1 MIKAAIAGG
10 AGYTAGELIRILI
23 NHPCAELKYIH
34 SNSFYGKD
42 LHQVHHDL
50 IGETDLK
57 FTDIDFSN
65 IDVLFLCMGHG
76 KSGDYLKSHNIPEDV
91 KIIDLSNE
99 FRLKEDA
106 QDFVYGLPE
115 INKEK
120 IKSAQKIANP
130 GCFATSIELGLL
142 PLAATGK
149 LKGDVYINAITG
161 STGAGQKPGT
171 TTHFSWRD
179 SNLSTYKEFTHQ
191 HMDEIKETLKSYQK
205 DIADIH
211 FIPIRGCHTR
221 GILASIITD
230 CHMDI
235 GDIYDLYQ
243 GWYSHHPFVHVTDSE
258 ISLKQVVNTNKC
270 VINIKK
276 QNNKVLIV
284 STIDNLIKGASGQ
297 AIQNMNLMFSLEE
310 NAGLKLKPTAH

>member
-23 NHPCAELKYIH
+23 NHPTTELKYIH

-42 LHQVHHDL
+42 LHEVHHDL
-50 IGETDLK
+50 IGETELK
-57 FTDIDFSN
+57 FTDIDFN
-65 IDVLFLCMGHG
+65 KIDVLFLCMGHG
-76 KSGDYLKSHNIPEDV
+76 KSGDYLKSNNIPESV
-91 KIIDLSNE
+91 AIIDLSNE
-99 FRLKEDA
+99 FRLKDDA
-106 QDFVYGLPE
+106 QGFIYGLPE

-142 PLAATGK
+142 PLAATRK

-161 STGAGQKPGT
+161 STGAGQKPGV

-179 SNLSTYKEFTHQ
+179 SNLSTYKEFSHQ
-191 HMDEIKETLKSYQK
+191 HMDEIQETLKSYQK

-221 GILASIITD
+221 GILSSMITD
-230 CHMDI
+230 CDMDI
-235 GDIYDLYQ
+235 SDIYDLYK
-243 GWYSHHPFVHVTDSE
+243 GWYSHHPFVHISEKE

-276 QNNKVLIV
+276 QNNKLLIV

-297 AIQNMNLMFSLEE
+297 AIQNMNLMFGLDE